1 MKQWF
6 VVQSK
11 PKQETTA
18 EVNLGRQ
25 GYETYCPRIVLK
37 RRNRGRW
44 KQIIKPLFPR
54 YLFVHLE
61 QGRDDF
67 SPIRSTMGVAGLV
80 RFGGVPS
87 ALAPSIIDDI
97 KSRED
102 EKQGIHVDPPQWQ
115 PGATVEITDGAL
127 AGLKGIFLADSGE
140 ERVIILLNMLG
151 RENKVVVTQDAI
163 VSA

>member
-18 EVNLGRQ
+18 ELNLGRQ
-25 GYETYCPRIVLK
+25 GYEIYCPRIVQK
-37 RRNRGRW
+37 RRYRGLW

-54 YLFVHLE
+54 DLFVHLE

-67 SPIRSTMGVAGLV
+67 SPIRSTLGVAGLV

-87 ALAPSIIDDI
+87 ALAPGLIEDI

-102 EKQGIHVDPPQWQ
+102 DKQGIHIGLPRWQ
-115 PGATVEITDGAL
+115 PGKEVEITDGAL
-127 AGLKGIFLADSGE
+127 AGLKGLFLAESGE
-140 ERVIILLNMLG
+140 ERVVILLNMLG
-151 RENKVVVTQDAI
+151 RENKVVVMQYA
-163 VSA
+163 VVAV

>member
-11 PKQETTA
+11 PKQETLA

-25 GYETYCPRIVLK
+25 GYETYCPRIIQK
-37 RRNRGRW
+37 HRYRGRW
-44 KQIIKPLFPR
+44 KKIIKPLVPR
-54 YLFVHLE
+54 YLFVQLE

-67 SPIRSTMGVAGLV
+67 SPIRSTLGVTGLV
-80 RFGGVPS
+80 RFGGVPRG
-87 ALAPSIIDDI
+87 LTPGLIEEI
-97 KSRED
+97 KTRED
-102 EKQGIHVDPPQWQ
+102 DKQGIHVGRPQWQ
-115 PGATVEITDGAL
+115 AGEEIEIVDGAL
-127 AGLKGIFLADSGE
+127 SGLKGLFLAESGE
-140 ERVIILLNMLG
+140 ERVVVLLNMLG